1 LRHKLFILNCFS
13 GNISLTNTV
22 DHKNINLEIN
32 FTFVQ
37 SGLSAVIFS
46 VDGTIKMVQ
55 VLAIARPKP
64 RKYMQS
70 NKELKLPSFAIK

>member
-37 SGLSAVIFS
+37 SGLSAVIFQL
-46 VDGTIKMVQ
+46 MEQ
-55 VLAIARPKP
+55 
-64 RKYMQS
+64 
-70 NKELKLPSFAIK
+70 